1 MTSYK
6 NRGKALEQLIEMAN
20 KQYKAKGLAI
30 VTKVPVEKGFNKKQG
45 YQFYKEASTVDF
57 VGISIH
63 KFGRMIAF
71 DAKGTKQKSLPFSNI
86 KAHQIEYLQNIKKH
100 GGHAFFVVRFDFCD
114 EIYVVDVDD
123 VVTLM
128 ERDERKSIPYSYF
141 KDMAER
147 VESKNGIV
155 LDYLSIGGCT

>member
-1 MTSYK
+1 MTNYK

-30 VTKVPVEKGFNKKQG
+30 ITKIPVEKGFNKRQG

-63 KFGRMIAF
+63 KFGKMIAF
-71 DAKGTKQKSLPFSNI
+71 DAKETKQKSLPFANI
-86 KAHQIEYLQNIKKH
+86 KQHQIEYLQNIKQH

-114 EIYVVDVDD
+114 EIYTIDVDD

-128 ERDERKSIPYSYF
+128 QRNERKSIPYDYF
-141 KDMAER
+141 KNMAELVGSR
-147 VESKNGIV
+147 NGIV
-155 LDYLSIGGCT
+155 LDYLGIGGN